1 MARTG
6 ARTGAGPVA
15 MAGWH
20 GREAAAMAGWHGREA
35 AAMAGWHGREAAA
48 MARLLEKTITVI
60 W

>member
-20 GREAAAMAGWHGREA
+20 GRKAAAMAG
-35 AAMAGWHGREAAA
+35 
-48 MARLLEKTITVI
+48 LLEKKITGDVAAI
-60 W
+60 GESVDF